1 MPQALKT
8 RWNWPVYSLIAS
20 GAAVV
25 LVLTGTLKLLSVLLI
40 LSLAWPTILRARQTG
55 THPEIPISQDNDAAL
70 RKTTLRFQAL
80 VAGLQSGVLLSDER
94 YQVAF
99 VNRAFTAMFD
109 IPLPPGALVGLDCQV
124 ALEDARHVF
133 ADSAAFLVGSRKAL
147 HNRELIVSEELSLV
161 DGRVFERDSI
171 PIALGGEYLGH
182 LWQYRDITERKQA
195 QEALFYARDQ
205 ALEAVRVKSEF
216 LATMSHEIRTPL
228 NGVVGMAELLS
239 STAIDDEQREFTR
252 IILDEAHHLLQIIDN
267 ILDFSKLEAQKVIL
281 ERTIFE
287 PNWLA
292 DSVQRRFAE
301 KAQTNGVSLTTT
313 VAPDVPRWLY
323 GDFRHARQVL
333 TSLVSNAVKF
343 TDSGTIEVVV
353 SLDSRDGD
361 QVVLRFVV
369 RDTGIGLSK
378 TAQARI
384 FEPFTQ
390 TDGSTTRRYGGTGLG
405 LAISRRLVELMEGTI
420 GVESEEGVGATFW
433 FSLPLDVP
441 DMALPIVD
449 VPDTGDQPVHLPQ
462 AGPPVTEHPETG
474 AKILLVDDDPD
485 NRQVAR
491 EQLAHLG
498 YETEAVASGQAAVE
512 RMRQDGASFWLVLM
526 DCQMLGFSGFEAT
539 REIRKLEA
547 EMGTYTPII
556 ALTAS
561 RQDEVQAQ
569 GEAAGMDGY
578 LTKPV
583 RLEHLHETVERW
595 AGKALQ

>member
-8 RWNWPVYSLIAS
+8 RWSGPVYSLIAS
-20 GAAVV
+20 GVAVV
-25 LVLTGTLKLLSVLLI
+25 LVLTGTLKILAVLLI
-40 LSLAWPTILRARQTG
+40 LSLAWPAIIRARQTG
-55 THPEIPISQDNDAAL
+55 AHPEVPIPQDDDAAL

-80 VAGLQSGVLLSDER
+80 VAGLQSGVLLCDER
-94 YQVAF
+94 HQVAF
-99 VNRAFTAMFD
+99 VNRAFTAMFN
-109 IPLPPGALVGLDCQV
+109 IPLPPGALVGLDCQM

-133 ADSAAFLVGSRKAL
+133 ADPAAFLAGSRKAL

-228 NGVVGMAELLS
+228 NGVIGMAELLS

-292 DSVQRRFAE
+292 DGVQRRFAE
-301 KAQTNGVSLTTT
+301 KAQKNEVSLTTT

-343 TDSGTIEVVV
+343 TNSGTIEVVI

-361 QVVLRFVV
+361 RVMLRFVV

-378 TAQARI
+378 AAQARI

-390 TDGSTTRRYGGTGLG
+390 ADGSTTRRYGGTGLG

-420 GVESEEGVGATFW
+420 GVEGEEGVGATFW
-433 FSLPLDVP
+433 FSLPLEVP
-441 DMALPIVD
+441 DIALPVLD
-449 VPDTGDQPVHLPQ
+449 TPDTGDQPVTDHSK
-462 AGPPVTEHPETG
+462 TD

-485 NRQVAR
+485 NRRVAC

-498 YETEAVASGQAAVE
+498 YQTEAVASGKAAVE
-512 RMRQDGASFWLVLM
+512 RMRQDSAGFWLVLM
-526 DCQMLGFSGFEAT
+526 DCQMPGCSGFEAT

-547 EMGTYTPII
+547 ERGTYTPVI

-561 RQDEVQAQ
+561 RQEEVQAQ

-583 RLEHLHETVERW
+583 LLEHLQETVERW
-595 AGKALQ
+595 AGKVLS